1 MKISGRR
8 NLSENVYIIFSI
20 KTPLTYSLPYKA
32 LLYGWAQNSKFYATN
47 FAQIIILEISK
58 LHNTGIIFQKICDQ
72 NEANS
77 KHLII

>member
-1 MKISGRR
+1 MDGETSPKMRIP
-8 NLSENVYIIFSI
+8 IIFSI
-20 KTPLTYSLPYKA
+20 QTPLTYSLPYKA
-32 LLYGWAQNSKFYATN
+32 QNSKLYATN

-58 LHNTGIIFQKICDQ
+58 LHTTGIIFQKICDQ